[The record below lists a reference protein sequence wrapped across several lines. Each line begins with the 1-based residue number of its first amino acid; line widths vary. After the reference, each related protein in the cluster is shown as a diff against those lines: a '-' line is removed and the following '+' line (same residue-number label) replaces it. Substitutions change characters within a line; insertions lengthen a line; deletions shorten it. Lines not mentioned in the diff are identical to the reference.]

1 MVYRCRSMRESG
13 IEGEQ
18 DYQSDIAHDSCPNDD
33 ADFAPTETQGH
44 RGNGVCKSISEAG
57 EDSKTSKA
65 V

>member
-1 MVYRCRSMRESG
+1 MRESG

-44 RGNGVCKSISEAG
+44 RGNRVCKSISEAG